1 MRPTE
6 KTSRLDYRVL
16 VVVVLLAGSTTWFL
30 VIPSWQNIRD
40 NRAASAW
47 QSTTGTFLV
56 SESYQRGGSGQSPQT
71 KLGVAIH

>member
-6 KTSRLDYRVL
+6 KTSRLDYRAGGRRFP
-16 VVVVLLAGSTTWFL
+16 AGSTTWFL